1 MIVPSTLEIG
11 KDESLV
17 TLAEDLA
24 GFVRRAVDEGASLDH
39 LERGVLKRV
48 LNIGFAAV
56 DMFLE
61 AQGHGDLGDTVE
73 TAKGTVLHRSETA
86 TPRPLRTIFG
96 EHSFEAYVYASGSK
110 ASWCIMRLS
119 QTR

>member
-1 MIVPSTLEIG
+1 MIVAPTLEIG

-61 AQGHGDLGDTVE
+61 AQGPRRPWRHRRDGRGRRASSQRDRHAAAFANDLRR
-73 TAKGTVLHRSETA
+73 AL
-86 TPRPLRTIFG
+86 F
-96 EHSFEAYVYASGSK
+96 
-110 ASWCIMRLS
+110 
-119 QTR
+119 